1 MRALVTGATGLIG
14 RHLVAVL
21 AANGVEICA
30 YVRPSTNRRPLKSYP
45 IKYVV
50 GTASDEVAM
59 LQAVAGVDF
68 VFHVAGYLTA
78 NAPFGTDGNS
88 GADEWPLYQAVNV
101 DFTAKL
107 LAASLDAQA
116 GRFVYVS
123 SSSVYSLDAP
133 VPTPEDAP
141 LAPLSLYGR
150 SKLQA
155 EAHVQQA
162 QKQGLAT
169 TIIRPPVAYGPG
181 DRYFTPMALRLA
193 RLPLLP
199 LVNGGRT
206 LMDMVYVQDVAELL
220 WLCGQ
225 REAANGRIY
234 NAGPG
239 YHTSLFDL
247 VAAYR
252 ELTGSGPRIVSVRSE
267 MAGRTAWLSRRLVRP
282 FVPEASAALTPA
294 GLNLMNHDLHL
305 DMTRAAADLNFTPRY
320 SLLEGL
326 RATINQEYLKGRF

>member
-1 MRALVTGATGLIG
+1 MRAIITGATGLIG

-21 AANGVEICA
+21 AANGVKIRA
-30 YVRPSTNRRPLKSYP
+30 YVRPSTNRLPLQTYP
-45 IKYVV
+45 IEYVV
-50 GTASDEVAM
+50 GTADDEAAM
-59 LQAVAGVDF
+59 QQAVLGVDL

-78 NAPFGTDGNS
+78 NAPFGTDGSS
-88 GADEWPLYQAVNV
+88 GADDWPLYQAVNI

-107 LAASLDAQA
+107 LAAALAAQV

-123 SSSVYSLDAP
+123 SSSVYSLKVP
-133 VPTPEDAP
+133 VPTPEDGL

-150 SKLQA
+150 SKQQA

-169 TIIRPPVAYGPG
+169 TIIRPPVAYGSG
-181 DRYFTPMALRLA
+181 DRYFTPLALRLA

-206 LMDMVYVQDVAELL
+206 LMDLVYVRDVAELL
-220 WLCGQ
+220 WMCSQ
-225 REAANGRIY
+225 REEANGRIY

-252 ELTGSGPRIVSVRSE
+252 ELTGSGPRIIPVKSE
-267 MAGRTAWLSRRLVRP
+267 MVGRTAWLSRRLVRP
-282 FVPEASAALTPA
+282 FVPEASAALTSA

-305 DMTRAAADLNFTPRY
+305 DMTRAATELNFAPQY

-326 RATINQEYLKGRF
+326 RATLRDAQ

>member
-1 MRALVTGATGLIG
+1 MRALVTGASGLIG

-21 AANGVEICA
+21 AANGVHIRA
-30 YVRPSTNRRPLKSYP
+30 FVRPSTNRFPLQSYP
-45 IKYVV
+45 IEYVV
-50 GTASDEVAM
+50 GSADDEAAM
-59 LQAVAGVDF
+59 RGAVAGVDL

-78 NAPFGTDGNS
+78 NAPFGTDGS
-88 GADEWPLYQAVNV
+88 HGADDWPLYQTINI

-107 LAASLDAQA
+107 LTAALDAQV

-123 SSSVYSLDAP
+123 SSSVYSLGAP

-141 LAPLSLYGR
+141 LEPMSLYGR
-150 SKLQA
+150 SKQQA

-162 QKQGLAT
+162 HKQGLST
-169 TIIRPPVAYGPG
+169 TIIRPPVAYGRG

-206 LMDMVYVQDVAELL
+206 LMDMVYVDDVAELL
-220 WLCGQ
+220 WLCSQSGV
-225 REAANGRIY
+225 ANGRIY

-239 YHTSLFDL
+239 YHTTLFDL

-252 ELTGSGPRIVSVRSE
+252 ELTGSGPRIVSVTSE

-305 DMTRAAADLNFTPRY
+305 DMSRAAADLNFTPRY

-326 RATINQEYLKGRF
+326 RATINTTD